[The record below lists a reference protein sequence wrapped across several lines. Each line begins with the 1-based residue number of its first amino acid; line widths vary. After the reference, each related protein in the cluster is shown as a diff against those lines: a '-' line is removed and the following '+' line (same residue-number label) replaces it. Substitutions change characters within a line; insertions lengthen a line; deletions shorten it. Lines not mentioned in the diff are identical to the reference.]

1 MPCQPVIAIIIA
13 LKQQGLPNYAFSL
26 LLAAPELLSRPPLQ
40 VGKDHQT
47 KREELRPLRSTES
60 AWKVDLLSR
69 ELTNIN
75 LLHCILYSHT
85 RGRHGLHKGV
95 QVAHHNSEN

>member
-13 LKQQGLPNYAFSL
+13 LKQHGLPSYAFSL
-26 LLAAPELLSRPPLQ
+26 LLAAPEQIPLQ
-40 VGKDHQT
+40 VCKDHQT

-60 AWKVDLLSR
+60 AWKADLLSL

-75 LLHCILYSHT
+75 LLHCILYSHI
-85 RGRHGLHKGV
+85 RGRHGLHKRV